1 MFEKYNLSSL
11 LRNKINSN
19 IYIIL
24 IKYYYT
30 LIKRKHEIVKNGES
44 IYLQYNIYKK
54 LSTYIHIK

>member
-1 MFEKYNLSSL
+1 MSDEKYNLSSL

-24 IKYYYT
+24 IKY
-30 LIKRKHEIVKNGES
+30 KRKHEIVKNGES

>member
-24 IKYYYT
+24 IKY
-30 LIKRKHEIVKNGES
+30 KRKHEIVKNGES